1 MDFIFLSMVT
11 VVIIIVY
18 LIVGLF
24 YATACEVFGEK
35 HHESLFYYLLCKRE
49 VKTYIEDEANE
60 CRPYCFFILTL
71 VWPIVFTITT
81 LFSIGK
87 WLHNIMF
94 EIHKI
99 MFEKLI
105 NLFK

>member
-35 HHESLFYYLLCKRE
+35 HHESLFYYLL

-87 WLHNIMF
+87 WLHKIMF

>member
-1 MDFIFLSMVT
+1 MVT

-35 HHESLFYYLLCKRE
+35 HHESLFYYLLCKRDA
-49 VKTYIEDEANE
+49 KTFLNTKQNE
-60 CRPYCFFILTL
+60 CEPFYFFMLTTL

-87 WLHNIMF
+87 WLH
-94 EIHKI
+94 KI